1 MKPRRGNGRPLADQP
16 RKVASRDISRP
27 IESMLWGRAAGR
39 CEFQGCNQE
48 LYKSRVTQEPVNIAQ
63 KAHIYAFSSAGPR
76 GNSQAARVSLNAIEN
91 LMLVCAA
98 CHTTIDKQWTRKRYT
113 VAMLQKW
120 KQEHERRIARVTD
133 VGPEKRS
140 HILLF
145 HANIGDHRGP
155 LRYQHAADAVFPER
169 YPAEDHPIEIGYRNN
184 PLSEDTQSL
193 FWQMESTS
201 IEASYAG
208 VRKRVDRGDIAHLSV
223 FAIAPQPLLIKL
235 GALLGD
241 IVPVD
246 VYQLHREP
254 RSTWKWPAC
263 PKASPPF
270 EIKRPTPVSGPP
282 ALVLELSATV
292 TADRITSV
300 LGATASIWTVTVP
313 LPDKEIVKSRGQLS
327 AIRTLFRQLFDE
339 IKAAHGQTALLH
351 VFPAMPVSLAVELG
365 RARSP
370 KADMPWRIYDQVN
383 GLGGFVPALEIHT
396 RGASHDA
403 N

>member
-1 MKPRRGNGRPLADQP
+1 MTPRRGNGSPLADQP

-76 GNSQAARVSLNAIEN
+76 GNRRAARASLNAIEN
-91 LMLVCAA
+91 LMLVCGA

-133 VGPEKRS
+133 VSPEKRS

-155 LRYQHAADAVFPER
+155 LHYQQAADAVFPEK
-169 YPAEDHPIEIGYRNN
+169 YPAEDHPIEIGYRNS

-201 IEASYAG
+201 IEDSYAG
-208 VRKRVDRGDIAHLSV
+208 VRKRVDRGDIAHVSV

-254 RSTWKWPAC
+254 RSTWKWPAR
-263 PKASPPF
+263 PKAGPPF
-270 EIKRPTPVSGPP
+270 EIKRPTSVSGPP

-300 LGATASIWTVTVP
+300 LGVTASIWTVTVP
-313 LPDKEIVKSRGQLS
+313 LPDKEIVKSRSQLS

-339 IKAAHGQTALLH
+339 IKAAHGQAAILH

-403 N
+403 D

>member
-1 MKPRRGNGRPLADQP
+1 MTLRRGNGRPLADQP
-16 RKVASRDISRP
+16 RKVASRDITRS

-48 LYKSRVTQEPVNIAQ
+48 LYKSRVTQEPVNIAE

-76 GNSQAARVSLNAIEN
+76 GNTRAARASLNAIEN
-91 LMLVCAA
+91 LMLVCGA
-98 CHTTIDKQWTRKRYT
+98 CHTTIDKQWTQKRYT

-155 LRYQHAADAVFPER
+155 LHYQLAADAVFPER

-193 FWQMESTS
+193 FWQMESTNL
-201 IEASYAG
+201 ETKYAD
-208 VRKRVDRGDIAHLSV
+208 VRTCVTRGDITHLSV

-254 RSTWKWPAC
+254 RSTWKWPAR
-263 PKASPPF
+263 PKALPPF
-270 EIKRPTPVSGPP
+270 EIKRPTSESGPP

-300 LGATASIWTVTVP
+300 LGVTASIWTVTVP

-327 AIRTLFRQLFDE
+327 TIRTLFRQLFDE
-339 IKAAHGQTALLH
+339 IKAAHGQAALLH

-370 KADMPWRIYDQVN
+370 KADMPWRIYDHVN
-383 GLGGFVPALEIHT
+383 ELGGFVPALEIHT
-396 RGASHDA
+396 RGASHNAD
-403 N
+403 